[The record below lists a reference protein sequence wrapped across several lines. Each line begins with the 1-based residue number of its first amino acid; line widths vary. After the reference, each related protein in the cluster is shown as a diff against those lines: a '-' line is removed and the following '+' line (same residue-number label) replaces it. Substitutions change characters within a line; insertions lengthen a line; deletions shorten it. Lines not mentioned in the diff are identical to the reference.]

1 MGVTHPQPLSRGE
14 FWDAALFLVMS
25 GLWCLD
31 SPLGEGMKGYCFS
44 FGMGLGSC
52 SVERDEL
59 AFLAPDTELLGIVK
73 GVHAVAGVDAFDEV
87 YLAVVF

>member
-1 MGVTHPQPLSRGE
+1 
-14 FWDAALFLVMS
+14 
-25 GLWCLD
+25 
-31 SPLGEGMKGYCFS
+31 MKGYCFS
-44 FGMGLGSC
+44 FGMGLGSY

-59 AFLAPDTELLGIVK
+59 VFLAPDTELLGIVE